1 MDEMTTDDLTLL
13 REYARHNSET
23 AFAALVSRYVNL
35 VYSVALRQVRDPQL
49 AEEITQAVFIILARK
64 ADSLGDQT
72 ILPGWLCRTTRY
84 ASANALTIQRRRQRR
99 EQEAHMESLVNES
112 TSEPAETWPQI
123 APLLDDAMAK
133 LGQKDHDALVLRFF
147 EGRNFREVGAA
158 LGASEDAAKM
168 RVNRALD
175 KLRAFFTKRG
185 VSSTTAIIAGAMTT
199 HSVQAAPVALA
210 KSVTALAIAKGATA
224 SGSTLTLIKGALK
237 IMAWTKAK
245 IAAVTGAALILTT
258 GTSIVAIKAVH
269 SARGIHLPADA
280 LPQTLAE
287 LNAWYVEPPAGQNAA
302 TFNLQGFKAIQMSGA
317 DQNANLPIMGKLPP
331 PSPGAPLPAPE
342 KSALAIF
349 VQHNREA
356 LQFFA
361 QGAQYEQSRY
371 PMDFTQG
378 QKLPTPHFQK
388 IKSGTQMAE
397 LAAILDAEDKQ
408 GKQAA
413 DDVRLTLALARSLK
427 AEPMLISQMVRV
439 ASIAIATAALEQ
451 VINRVTLPPEALS
464 GLSKAFQNMEDYDAR
479 GEGFNRSLIGEKVMV
494 MAAFK
499 NANLQ
504 DLTAFAASDATDE
517 QRQQMAQHLKQPGGL
532 KDEEDYLKTTFE
544 QLLAARKEDFPGRLK
559 NAAAIQQHAAEAT
572 NGVLLL
578 NNSWL
583 TGYAGLISK
592 EASSLANLRLALTA
606 VALEQFRAAHNN
618 RYPPTLSELTP
629 DYLSAT
635 LLDPFD
641 GQPLR
646 YRQQGAGYALYSIGP
661 DLKDDGGRR
670 MKGKDGDMVF
680 SVATPPVP

>member
-1 MDEMTTDDLTLL
+1 MQPTEDSALL
-13 REYARHNSET
+13 RQYAKNNSDE
-23 AFAALVSRYVNL
+23 AFAALVTRHINL
-35 VYSVALRQVRDPQL
+35 VYSVALRQTGNPHH
-49 AEEITQAVFIILARK
+49 AEEITQAVFIILAKK
-64 ADSLGDQT
+64 AASLRHEPA
-72 ILPGWLCRTTRY
+72 LSSWLFQATRLT
-84 ASANALTIQRRRQRR
+84 ANNFIRSEVRRHRR
-99 EQEAHMESLVNES
+99 EEEAYMQSVLD
-112 TSEPAETWPQI
+112 ETGTDAWPQI
-123 APLLDDAMAK
+123 APLLDTAVAG
-133 LGQKDHDALVLRFF
+133 LREKDRQAIVLRFY
-147 EGRNFREVGAA
+147 EGRNLREIGLAQ
-158 LGASEDAAKM
+158 GTGEDAAEK
-168 RVNRALD
+168 RVSRALD

-210 KSVTALAIAKGATA
+210 KSVTALAMAKGAAA

-245 IAAVTGAALILTT
+245 IAAMTGAALILTT

-269 SARGIHLPADA
+269 SARVIHLPADA

-302 TFNLQGFKAIQMSGA
+302 TFNLQGIRARQISGA
-317 DQNANLPIMGKLPP
+317 DQNANLPILGKLPP
-331 PSPGAPLPAPE
+331 PSPGAPLPAPV
-342 KSALAIF
+342 KSALATF
-349 VQHNREA
+349 VQRNRAA

-371 PMDFTQG
+371 PIDFNQG
-378 QKLPTPHFQK
+378 QKMQMPHLQK
-388 IKSGTQMAE
+388 IKSGTQMTE
-397 LAAILDAEDKQ
+397 MAAILDAEDKQ

-413 DDVRLTLALARSLK
+413 DDVLLTLALARSLK
-427 AEPMLISQMVRV
+427 AEPMLISQLVRE
-439 ASIAIATAALEQ
+439 ASVAIAMAALEQ
-451 VINRVTLPPEALS
+451 VINRVTLPPESLS
-464 GLSKAFQNMEDYDAR
+464 ELSKAFQNMEDYDAR

-517 QRQQMAQHLKQPGGL
+517 QRQQMARHLKQPGGL

-544 QLLAARKEDFPGRLK
+544 QFLTARKEDFPGRLK

-583 TGYAGLISK
+583 TGYAGLVSK
-592 EASSLANLRLALTA
+592 EAGGLANLRLALTA
-606 VALEQFRAAHNN
+606 VALEQFRAGHNN
-618 RYPPTLSELTP
+618 RYPAILSELTP

-635 LLDPFD
+635 PLDPFD

-646 YRQQGAGYALYSIGP
+646 YRQQGAGYVLYSIGP
-661 DLKDDGGRR
+661 DLKDDGGKR

-680 SVATPPVP
+680 SVTPPPVP